1 MDIVNFF
8 DPRSYDEMEELKKIF
23 YSFFV
28 QGDKIVQQKTK
39 GSFKDIK
46 KDGDEPSKKV

>member
-1 MDIVNFF
+1 MKTVHNDLPDKLKKKPMDIVKNF

-28 QGDKIVQQKTK
+28 QGEKIVLN
-39 GSFKDIK
+39 
-46 KDGDEPSKKV
+46 